1 MKILDVPQSGS
12 IGGVTSSHNRAGQYR
27 RARRTPVSPT
37 RTPKQGVARARFGTS
52 SALWQSLTPTL
63 QAAWTAFAHAYPVVD
78 SLGQSVV
85 MTGQQYFVGINSQL
99 LACGQQ
105 TSNAVPSNT
114 TLFPID
120 TPVVYADDEGVVMAT
135 IASLNPGD
143 FNKVSLS
150 SVKSNGVSFNSQFS
164 LFGVFDGTGLTLDLT
179 DAYTAQYGVPGRG
192 RAVFA
197 NFVDVNSSGMSGNDT
212 ILRATVVTGSVIA
225 APVVTNVLAGTVVS
239 TGPGAGTEPVGLFM
253 LDTEENVSVL
263 FGTVNQVAGVA
274 TFPAVQA
281 DSQVYT
287 RTLVAGVWG
296 MKSNV
301 IAATI

>member
-1 MKILDVPQSGS
+1 
-12 IGGVTSSHNRAGQYR
+12 
-27 RARRTPVSPT
+27 VSPT
-37 RTPKQGVARARFGTS
+37 RTPKQGVARARFGSS

-78 SLGQSVV
+78 SLGQSIVL
-85 MTGQQYFVGINSQL
+85 TGQQYFVGINCQL

-105 TSNAVPSNT
+105 TTTVVPTNT
-114 TLFPID
+114 TLFPVD
-120 TPVVYADDEGVVMAT
+120 TPVVYADDAGVIMAS

-143 FNKVSLS
+143 FNKISLS
-150 SVKSNGVSFNSQFS
+150 SVKSNGVAFNAQFS
-164 LFGVFDGTGLTLDLT
+164 LFGVFDGTGLTLDLS
-179 DAYTAQYGVPGRG
+179 DAYTAQYGVPGTG
-192 RAVFA
+192 RAIFA
-197 NFVDVNSSGMSGNDT
+197 NFVDVNSCGMSGNNT
-212 ILRATVVTGSVIA
+212 ILRTTVIAGSVIA

-239 TGPGAGTEPVGLFM
+239 TGPGVGTEAVGLFM
-253 LDTEENVSVL
+253 LDTEENSNVL
-263 FGTVNQVAGVA
+263 LQTVNQVAGVA

-296 MKSNV
+296 VKSNV